1 MPIKVSVKGDAKVNI
16 RLKKEGAGLTP
27 SKYLPDIGSLP
38 TNGISIS
45 TNLIT
50 FMEMRTES
58 VFRPNQEDI
67 EVVYALTGSSK
78 NIPNTIH
85 KFSSN
90 DVVPHASPDK
100 ISYYTEKMV
109 EHILEERKSIPEL
122 IVIVHTHPKG
132 TAELSE
138 VDKNTHL
145 QVANKMKELVPSAN
159 VMFGVH
165 AVSNESR
172 RQRTD
177 PVKVARNAIKWSSI
191 TRQHEAAFFDK
202 NSKPVEVNVWTK
214 V

>member
-1 MPIKVSVKGDAKVNI
+1 MPIKVSVKGNGRVNI
-16 RLKKEGAGLTP
+16 RLKKEGGFTP

-78 NIPNTIH
+78 NIPDAIH
-85 KFSSN
+85 KFSSSE
-90 DVVPHASPDK
+90 VVAHAESDK

-109 EHILEERKSIPEL
+109 EHVLEERKSIPEL
-122 IVIVHTHPKG
+122 IVVLHTHPMG
-132 TAELSE
+132 AAELSD
-138 VDKNTHL
+138 VDKKNNI
-145 QVANKMKELVPSAN
+145 QVANKMKELVPNAN

-165 AVSNESR
+165 AVSSESR

-177 PVKVARNAIKWSSI
+177 PVKIASNAIKWSSI
-191 TRQHEAAFFDK
+191 TRQHEAAFFDR